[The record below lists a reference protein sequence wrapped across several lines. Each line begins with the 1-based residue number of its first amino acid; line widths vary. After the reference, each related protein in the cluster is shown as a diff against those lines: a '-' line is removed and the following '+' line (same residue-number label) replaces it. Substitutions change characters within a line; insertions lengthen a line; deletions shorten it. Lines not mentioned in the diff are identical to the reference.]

1 MQMAPPRRAKVR
13 TNWYSYIAAFTLS
26 LFSVTM
32 ILKQLFGC
40 FFCAH
45 SYFHHPILTTR
56 GQRRS
61 ISVLYHWLESDRLGL
76 DMLISSTIDP
86 AQFSLIIGWQ
96 LVLAL
101 DSYSNLQLPPA
112 ALHCLFFAK
121 LVLIHV
127 VAQSVS
133 PWQESQLLRLKLF
146 SQLRP
151 CNLIQKRDIMKKV
164 IYLGSIMII
173 MYKVGIGYIHPYFK
187 RAINPTSNDPEPY
200 FSDKAHTPTQTINL
214 THKDIWFVLQLV
226 KNICVLN
233 RIALSRLLLFL
244 PFSGW
249 CTLISSPFQHKHE
262 LKDTQKHA

>member
-13 TNWYSYIAAFTLS
+13 TNWCSYIAAFTLS

-112 ALHCLFFAK
+112 ALLF
-121 LVLIHV
+121 VL
-127 VAQSVS
+127 
-133 PWQESQLLRLKLF
+133 R
-146 SQLRP
+146 
-151 CNLIQKRDIMKKV
+151 
-164 IYLGSIMII
+164 
-173 MYKVGIGYIHPYFK
+173 KVG
-187 RAINPTSNDPEPY
+187 ADPCGSAERFTLTRKSAVEVEVV
-200 FSDKAHTPTQTINL
+200 FSIAA
-214 THKDIWFVLQLV
+214 LQLDS
-226 KNICVLN
+226 K
-233 RIALSRLLLFL
+233 AWHYEKGYLSRE
-244 PFSGW
+244 
-249 CTLISSPFQHKHE
+249 HNDHYV
-262 LKDTQKHA
+262 